1 MKNLRKITPKVEKIL
16 ERHPNTR
23 NSDNAL
29 YLEFIRENNPEVLKM
44 PVESFLVNLK
54 DLDLPSIETVG
65 RCRRKVFERRRDL
78 IGNADV
84 QARREIN
91 EEEFKSFAREM

>member
-1 MKNLRKITPKVEKIL
+1 
-16 ERHPNTR
+16 
-23 NSDNAL
+23 
-29 YLEFIRENNPEVLKM
+29 M
-44 PVESFLVNLK
+44 PVESFLINLK

-84 QARREIN
+84 QAQRESN
-91 EEEFKSFAREM
+91 EEEFRSYAREM